1 MTITPL
7 GDRVLIKLKEKEE
20 VTASGI
26 VLPDTVD
33 KNEKAEG
40 TVVAVGP
47 GKMLDSGTR
56 AAMEVSVGDTV
67 LFEKWG
73 GEEITI
79 EGVDH
84 KIIAADKIVAIV
96 S

>member
-1 MTITPL
+1 MKVTPL
-7 GDRVLIKLKEKEE
+7 GDRVLIKLKQKEE
-20 VTASGI
+20 VTAFGI

-33 KNEKAEG
+33 KKEKAEG
-40 TVVAVGP
+40 EVVAVGP
-47 GKMLDSGTR
+47 GKMLESGSR
-56 AAMEVSVGDTV
+56 SPMEVSVGDTV

-73 GEEITI
+73 GEEIEI

-84 KIIAADKIVAIV
+84 KIISADKIVAII

>member
-7 GDRVLIKLKEKEE
+7 GDRVLVKLKEKEE

-33 KNEKAEG
+33 KKEKAEG
-40 TVVAVGP
+40 EVVAIGP
-47 GKMLDSGTR
+47 GKLLDSGER
-56 AAMEVSVGDTV
+56 AAMEVKVGDTV

-73 GEEITI
+73 GEEIEI
-79 EGVDH
+79 AGVDH
-84 KIIAADKIVAIV
+84 KIISADKILAIV

>member
-7 GDRVLIKLKEKEE
+7 GERVLIKLKEKEE

-33 KNEKAEG
+33 KKEKAEG
-40 TVVAVGP
+40 TVIAVGP